1 MNINKQLILL
11 GLLVLSCMG
20 NLQATHNRAGEITY
34 RQLGPLTILAT
45 ITTYTKASS
54 ASADRDTL
62 ELFWGDGTSTF
73 VPRANGQG
81 ELIPGEDI
89 KINYYTAEHTYPG
102 RATYKLSFN
111 DPNRVGNIQ
120 NVNFPNSVDVRF
132 YVETTFTLT
141 NTQFQGFNNSVE
153 LLQPPIDFAC
163 VNSRFVHNPNAF
175 DPDGDSISYE
185 LIVPL
190 ESEGMEVPKYEL
202 PNEAAF
208 PGPDNVI
215 TLDPVTGDFVWD
227 SPKTPGEYNI
237 AIRINEYRNGILLNS
252 VIRDMQI
259 FVDICTTLPPEID
272 VVDEICVIA
281 GEEINIPVIV
291 TDPDTDELVRLSA
304 TGGPFR
310 TRRSSAD
317 LTGNG
322 DYTVQALKEQFIWQT
337 TCEHISDAYYQ
348 VVFRAQ
354 DNSRGTTGFAT
365 LKTMRIKVVGPP
377 PEDVQGQTVGENSIR
392 IDWDFNYSCKDTE
405 DDYFIGF
412 SVWRKTNPNPF
423 EIDTCTTGL
432 DGRGYIPVNFL
443 TNQNDGSRYFHV
455 DDLDLEK
462 GRIYCY
468 RVLANFALRTPSGNP
483 YNITESIPSAEI
495 CLQLSQD
502 IPLITEVSV
511 NETAVFSG
519 VMDVSWIKPLAS
531 DLDTIENPGPYRYV
545 LKRSTD
551 GINYTAVAGADYT
564 TNSFAE
570 PIQLSFQDSGLN
582 TLTVQYYYTVD
593 FYSNNILYG
602 SSLPAS
608 SIFLNITS
616 SDNLNALSW
625 SYDVPWQNFKYHV
638 YRQSGNQYN
647 VIATLEEENYQ
658 DFNVEND
665 DEYCYYIEAEGTYGL
680 SSTPPLLIN
689 LSQEVCGT
697 PIDTVGPCA
706 PAIAVENPCDLIG
719 ENVTPSELINTISW
733 SSVKFECINSQDIQG
748 YNIYYSDNI
757 NETVEFIG
765 YVEDDTF
772 NSYEHLPSEG
782 ISGCYA
788 VSSVDSL
795 GNEGL
800 LSELVCVDNCP
811 VYTLPNT
818 FTPNNDGANE
828 LFVPIENRF
837 VSSIDFK
844 VYNRWGNLIFQTND
858 PEINWNGT
866 MDNGTEVDEG
876 TYYYVCAVFEQT
888 IEGNVSQSLLLE
900 GNIQIFR

>member
-1 MNINKQLILL
+1 MNIRKQLILL
-11 GLLVLSCMG
+11 GFILLSCIG
-20 NLQATHNRAGEITY
+20 SIKATHNRAGEITY

-81 ELIPGEDI
+81 EVIDGDI

-132 YVETTFTLT
+132 YVETTLTLT

-163 VNSRFVHNPNAF
+163 VNSRFIHNPNAF

-202 PNEAAF
+202 PNEASF

-215 TLDPVTGDFVWD
+215 SLDPVTGDFVWD
-227 SPKTPGEYNI
+227 SPKSPGEYNI
-237 AIRINEYRNGILLNS
+237 AIRINEYRNGVLLNS

-281 GEEINIPVIV
+281 GEEINLPVTV
-291 TDPDTDELVRLSA
+291 TDPDADELVRLSA
-304 TGGPFR
+304 TGGPFI
-310 TRRSSAD
+310 SATNIAF

-322 DYTVQALKEQFIWQT
+322 DYTVQPLRERFIWQT
-337 TCEHISDAYYQ
+337 TCEDISDSYYQ

-354 DNSRGTTGFAT
+354 DNSRGETGLAN
-365 LKTMRIKVVGPP
+365 LKTLRIKVVGPP
-377 PEDVQGQTVGENSIR
+377 PEDVQGRTVSDDAIR
-392 IDWDFNYSCKDTE
+392 IDWDFDYACKDTE

-412 SVWRKTNPNPF
+412 SVWRKVNPNPF
-423 EIDTCTTGL
+423 EVDSCTTGL
-432 DGRGYIPVNFL
+432 QGRGYIPVNFL

-455 DDLDLEK
+455 DDFNLEK

-483 YNITESIPSAEI
+483 FNITESIPSAEI

-511 NETAVFSG
+511 DRTEVFDG
-519 VMDVSWIKPLAS
+519 VIDISWIKPLAE
-531 DLDTIENPGPYRYV
+531 DLDTFENPGPYRYV

-551 GINYTAVAGADYT
+551 GQVYTPIPGADFS

-570 PIQLSFQDSGLN
+570 PVQLSFRDTGLN
-582 TLTVQYYYTVD
+582 TLTAQYYYTVD
-593 FYSNNILYG
+593 FYSDNMLYG

-608 SIFLNITS
+608 SVFLNITS
-616 SDNLNALSW
+616 SDNLNTLSW
-625 SYDVPWQNFKYHV
+625 DYDVPWQNYKYKV
-638 YRQSGNQYN
+638 FRLEGIQYEQ
-647 VIATLEEENYQ
+647 IAVLEEESFQ
-658 DFNVEND
+658 DFDVVND
-665 DEYCYYIEAEGTYGL
+665 IQYCYYVETEGTYGL
-680 SSTPPLLIN
+680 SSTPQILLN
-689 LSQEVCGT
+689 LSQEACGT
-697 PIDTVGPCA
+697 PIDTVGPC
-706 PAIAVENPCDLIG
+706 PPQIAVENPCDLLG
-719 ENVTPSELINTISW
+719 ENVNPSELINTISW
-733 SSVKFECINSQDIQG
+733 SSVLFECLNSEDIQG
-748 YNIYYSDNI
+748 YNIYYSSSLSTSLELIDYI
-757 NETVEFIG
+757 
-765 YVEDDTF
+765 DDETF
-772 NSYEHLPSEG
+772 NTYEHLPNEG
-782 ISGCYA
+782 INGCYA
-788 VSSVDSL
+788 VSSIDSL
-795 GNEGL
+795 GNEGMI
-800 LSELVCVDNCP
+800 SDRVCVDNCP
-811 VYTLPNT
+811 VYALPNT

-828 LFVPIENRF
+828 LFIPLENRF
-837 VSSIDFK
+837 VFSIDLK
-844 VYNRWGNLIFQTND
+844 VYNRWGNLVFQTDD
-858 PEINWNGT
+858 PNINWNGT

-876 TYYYVCAVFEQT
+876 TYFYVCAVFEQT
-888 IEGNVSQSLLLE
+888 NEGVVRQSLLLE